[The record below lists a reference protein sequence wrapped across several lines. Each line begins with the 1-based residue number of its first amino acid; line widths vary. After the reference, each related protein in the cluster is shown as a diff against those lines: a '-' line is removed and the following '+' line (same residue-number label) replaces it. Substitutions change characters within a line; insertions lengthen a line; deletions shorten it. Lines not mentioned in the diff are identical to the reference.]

1 MDQRELVI
9 MLPALIATVALA
21 VPPVA
26 EPLPALL
33 ARADALA
40 VQVRSVPLSCSH
52 ACPHSLIL
60 AYFSCSGPMWRPC
73 CTY

>member
-1 MDQRELVI
+1 MSQRELVI

-40 VQVRSVPLSCSH
+40 VQVR
-52 ACPHSLIL
+52 CP
-60 AYFSCSGPMWRPC
+60 
-73 CTY
+73 